1 MGLHIE
7 HDWRAVLGE
16 MVEIRKSAKIVR
28 TGRVDAVT
36 SEGAILWLAADGVQQ
51 RGMIQRV
58 DGFEVWIR
66 YKWESD

>member
-7 HDWRAVLGE
+7 HDWRVVLGQ
-16 MVEIRKSAKIVR
+16 VVQVRKSADVVR

-36 SEGAILWLAADGVQQ
+36 REGTILWLAADGVH
-51 RGMIQRV
+51 QRV
-58 DGFEVWIR
+58 TVQRADGFEVWIR